1 MTNNN
6 YFSNTNLKKKTGGG
20 DGWIKHVCLLFK
32 LSNNI
37 IQTTICINDIWRT
50 HSCSMWGGNL

>member
-37 IQTTICINDIWRT
+37 IQTTICINDI
-50 HSCSMWGGNL
+50 